1 MNETVRDRSPQS
13 LENEIIALTHRLKCL
28 RPALS
33 PSMDGLTPMEAVAQT
48 LQIHFVCK
56 FSHKRPTILKG
67 RKPSSNNSNTEELYP
82 APGNQLRCSHSTSIT
97 HTKWQA

>member
-33 PSMDGLTPMEAVAQT
+33 PSMDGLTPMEAHALVLLKSSAASSLRHCTPSARFAQRG
-48 LQIHFVCK
+48 IPV
-56 FSHKRPTILKG
+56 PE
-67 RKPSSNNSNTEELYP
+67 KP
-82 APGNQLRCSHSTSIT
+82 
-97 HTKWQA
+97 

>member
-33 PSMDGLTPMEAVAQT
+33 PSMDGLTPMEAHALVLLFCADE
-48 LQIHFVCK
+48 K
-56 FSHKRPTILKG
+56 
-67 RKPSSNNSNTEELYP
+67 
-82 APGNQLRCSHSTSIT
+82 
-97 HTKWQA
+97 